1 MDANTKQLW
10 LNRVKQGKVAV
21 IESHYAPSNRNC
33 LWLKDGVLMICGNSG
48 WEVLSSGGDTPVDPK
63 YIPIPLKFT
72 SFEDKEPIP
81 SPDPPQE
88 DPGTVL
94 NSMNPALNTLGIF
107 GKKTENTEGG
117 LTKGNTKSG
126 ETMCFSNFVNVK
138 SETIK
143 FQYTTTYGILGT
155 EDEEHPEDHLT
166 YGEYIDSNS
175 GEAYDAVQSFI
186 QSYFGDEYS
195 VISATIFRGE
205 YLLGGIPVFILE
217 NQSGERK
224 AIAMIDTLADFVKSL
239 EFDAPEP
246 SGDDPRLVPPT
257 SYPFEVPYKE
267 TADYTGYEDTEG
279 LLEFTYIPEDLVY
292 VIGKSG
298 SYYTLI
304 GMINTQER
312 SMWGS
317 LLDTDT
323 ERYDFFSGIID
334 SQSNNVGSCSKDNS
348 SNFYVSIVNSLP
360 QYDSVVF
367 DTEYNTDKYPED
379 NGGGVA

>member
-1 MDANTKQLW
+1 MEESIKKLW
-10 LNRVKQGKVAV
+10 LSRMKAGKVAV
-21 IESHYAPSNRNC
+21 IESYNAPINTNC
-33 LWLKDGVLMICGNSG
+33 VWLKDGKMFIYGNSG
-48 WEVLSSGGDTPVDPK
+48 WEVLSSGGDTPTDPK

-72 SFEDKEPIP
+72 SFKDKEPIP
-81 SPDPPQE
+81 SPDPQE
-88 DPGTVL
+88 DPGVALHST
-94 NSMNPALNTLGIF
+94 NPALNTLGIF

-138 SETIK
+138 PETIK
-143 FQYTTTYGILGT
+143 FQYTTTYGIIGI
-155 EDEEHPEDHLT
+155 DDGEHPEDHLT
-166 YGEYIDSNS
+166 YDDYIDSNS
-175 GEAYDAVQSFI
+175 GEAYNAIQSFI

-195 VISATIFRGE
+195 VISATVFRGE
-205 YLLGGIPVFILE
+205 YLLGGILVCILE

-224 AIAMIDTLADFVKSL
+224 VIAMIDMPAEFVKSL

-323 ERYDFFSGIID
+323 ERYDFFGGIID

-348 SNFYVSIVNSLP
+348 SNFYVNIVSSFP

-379 NGGGVA
+379 NGGGGVA